1 MSLKSLPTRRINTRK
16 SAGGKILRAV
26 TGRRKRQRVAAATA
40 RPGDFD
46 DHSEEDSG
54 TRISRVLTI
63 IFLIHI
69 LAIGAIFFHQLH
81 LKDRLVGTPPA
92 TTADASPTSPPP
104 PPADPLPRLS
114 TGEAPYIV
122 ARGDNY
128 ARIATALDV
137 DEADLRRANDN
148 VEIRPGLL
156 LKIPPRRIIAA
167 EPPELATHRNSTPEA
182 SQNTTTSNPA
192 TDGLVEAIDPS
203 DRSPQLVRPN
213 IPRAT
218 PVNGAAATAGNA
230 RTHTVKAGETIWR
243 ISNQYKVDQDALM
256 RANNITDPRRIQP
269 GMKLVIP

>member
-1 MSLKSLPTRRINTRK
+1 MSLKSLPTKRINTRK
-16 SAGGKILRAV
+16 YPVGGKILRAV
-26 TGRRKRQRVAAATA
+26 TGRRKRQRVAATTA
-40 RPGDFD
+40 RAGDFD

-81 LKDRLVGTPPA
+81 LKERLDGNPPA
-92 TTADASPTSPPP
+92 ATAESTSSSPP

-156 LKIPPRRIIAA
+156 LKIPPKRIIAA
-167 EPPELATHRNSTPEA
+167 EPPELATRRNNTPAE
-182 SQNTTTSNPA
+182 SQNSAASNPA

-213 IPRAT
+213 VPRAT
-218 PVNGAAATAGNA
+218 PVNDPAAASGGT

-243 ISNQYKVDQDALM
+243 ISNQYKVDQEAIM